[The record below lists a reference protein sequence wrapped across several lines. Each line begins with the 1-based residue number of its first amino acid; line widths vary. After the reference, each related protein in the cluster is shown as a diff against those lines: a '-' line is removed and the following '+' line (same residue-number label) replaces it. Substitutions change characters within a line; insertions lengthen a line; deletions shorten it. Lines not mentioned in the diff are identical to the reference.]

1 MTWALSLVTVADAL
15 RTVKALTVPG
25 VVVFSLVACGGTPR
39 DPVERLID
47 DISKAAEN
55 RDATAVG
62 ERLSED
68 FQGEGG
74 MAKAETIA
82 TVRQY
87 LAGYDSV
94 NVDVFDLQRGEAGRV
109 KCRVEFAGKPK
120 EIGGLA
126 ALLPATAVYA
136 FELEF
141 ASEGKALKI
150 RRASWR
156 PWAAAREASR

>member
-1 MTWALSLVTVADAL
+1 VKPLTPLLVLAFCVA
-15 RTVKALTVPG
+15 
-25 VVVFSLVACGGTPR
+25 ACGGSPR
-39 DPVERLID
+39 DPAQRLID

-55 RDATAVG
+55 RDPTAVG

-74 MAKAETIA
+74 VSKAETIA
-82 TVRQY
+82 MVRQY
-87 LAGYDSV
+87 LGGYDRV

-109 KCRVEFAGKPK
+109 KFRVEFAGKPK

-126 ALLPATAVYA
+126 ALLPSTAVYE

-141 ASEGKALKI
+141 ASEGKDLMV

-156 PWAAAREASR
+156 PWAASREASR